1 MQTWRHSGRQI
12 TDWLITVLW
21 PSWCTEVDSNW
32 KCLQTRTKEEQDQN
46 FIPHGRSN
54 FGPVAVSNF
63 FPLVTMALHNKM
75 KLYVPGEP
83 ELLEKSFMVR
93 RDKDWGHN
101 DSVPAV
107 NHGGGN
113 IMHCGC
119 CVACGTDTLHTLD
132 GIVKEDYFQILN
144 LIWNHQPT
152 ETWTQL
158 DQCPAGQGSQAYI
171 KTGFRMDKA
180 A

>member
-1 MQTWRHSGRQI
+1 MTILMHRS
-12 TDWLITVLW
+12 TLK
-21 PSWCTEVDSNW
+21 DSNC

-54 FGPVAVSNF
+54 FGPVAVTNF

-75 KLYVPGEP
+75 MLYVPDEP

-107 NHGGGN
+107 KHGGGS

-132 GIVKEDYFQILN
+132 GIVKEDYFQI
-144 LIWNHQPT
+144 P
-152 ETWTQL
+152 QL
-158 DQCPAGQGSQAYI
+158 DLKSPADWNLDTIGSVSSRTRITSIHQNWL
-171 KTGFRMDKA
+171 
-180 A
+180 